1 MRKFLMLGNFALSI
15 TGVILF
21 IVSFWIEPEMN
32 FMERAMLL
40 PVAVLEALMGF
51 CFIKKRG

>member
-1 MRKFLMLGNFALSI
+1 MLGSFALSI

-21 IVSFWIEPEMN
+21 IVSFWVEPGMN

-40 PVAVLEALMGF
+40 PVAMLEAIMGL
-51 CFIKKRG
+51 CLIKKGD